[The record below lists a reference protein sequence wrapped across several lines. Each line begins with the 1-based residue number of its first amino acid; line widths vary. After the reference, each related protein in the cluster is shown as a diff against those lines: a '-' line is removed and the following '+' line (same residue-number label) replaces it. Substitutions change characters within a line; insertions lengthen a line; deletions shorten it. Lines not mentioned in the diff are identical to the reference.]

1 MSAGLVFAGILSS
14 LLSLTSLVCLV
25 MISIH
30 TRRQWKIMKEM
41 RDLRLGQHQTQIQQR
56 RFYQDPQT

>member
-41 RDLRLGQHQTQIQQR
+41 RDLRLGQQR

>member
-41 RDLRLGQHQTQIQQR
+41 RDLRMNQNQHQYWNRQA
-56 RFYQDPQT
+56 